1 MEAWKHQP
9 QAFEEAERASCPSLS
24 LLSPFCCCWWADK
37 CCMELARKILLL
49 ILWSMQQLT
58 IQLLWKC
65 PIPITSLPSL
75 KYTAVLRNAGQQT
88 TDLCTSSDDR
98 AGFFLPPIYNVGLD
112 HVASWDLQLVDLIH
126 EMWAEWT
133 CVQTETYIDFC
144 IHQDFSSADLFVAIH
159 KIYTCSW
166 LLVVLL

>member
-9 QAFEEAERASCPSLS
+9 QAFEAAERASCPPLS
-24 LLSPFCCCWWADK
+24 LLSPLCCCWWADK

-65 PIPITSLPSL
+65 PIPITSLSSL

-88 TDLCTSSDDR
+88 TDLCTS
-98 AGFFLPPIYNVGLD
+98 FYNVGLA
-112 HVASWDLQLVDLIH
+112 HVVNWDLQLVDLIH
-126 EMWAEWT
+126 EMWAGWT

-144 IHQDFSSADLFVAIH
+144 IHQDFSSSDLFIAIH

-166 LLVVLL
+166 LLLVLV